1 LELGLNDILIARIAI
16 RMPNQRWVRVS
27 ELCVWVAS
35 LGVLTE
41 LLVLL
46 GDLGLVSTWPKLK
59 RGVVVW
65 QTCFVY
71 HDDQWRDGTLI
82 AEQERCEFCRGEKEK

>member
-1 LELGLNDILIARIAI
+1 
-16 RMPNQRWVRVS
+16 MS
-27 ELCVWVAS
+27 S

-46 GDLGLVSTWPKLK
+46 GDLGLVSAWPKLK

-65 QTCFVY
+65 QICFVY
-71 HDDQWRDGTLI
+71 HGDQWSDATLI
-82 AEQERCEFCRGEKEK
+82 AEQERREFCRGEKEK